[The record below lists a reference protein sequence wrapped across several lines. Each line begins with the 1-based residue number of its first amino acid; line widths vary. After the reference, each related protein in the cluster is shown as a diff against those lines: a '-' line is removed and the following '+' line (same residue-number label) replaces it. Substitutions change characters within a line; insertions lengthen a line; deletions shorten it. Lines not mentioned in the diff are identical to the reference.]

1 MSPTTVA
8 ARSPLR
14 WLVLTLGGMLAAVA
28 LSLSMPG
35 ASFAASGD
43 DGGDDSTD
51 LPYTIVVNVR
61 SGGEAVAGATVTVKG
76 GDFEGEATTD
86 EDGRAH
92 IGVPDKETVWTIEL
106 VKSSLPS
113 GVEAPDGF
121 AFTQEATFGAGSSV
135 TKNFTLVA
143 AERQTTSFA
152 DQLASRVVNGL
163 NFGLMLALAAIGLSV
178 HFGFA
183 GLLNMGV
190 AGFMAIGAYGFAISI
205 LTFGLAWPVAAL
217 IGLLAAVVFAII
229 LGIPTLR
236 LRGDYLAIVTIAAA
250 EVLRLLFLTSS
261 FRQWTG
267 SADGLSGFQA
277 SFRAS
282 NPLPPGKW
290 GFGPWTY
297 QSDQWWVIV
306 VGIITIAIV
315 VLFVWLL
322 MSSPWGRVI
331 RGIREDEDAV
341 RSLGKNVF
349 AFKMQAL
356 IVGGMIIAAGGIITA
371 MGTNVNPN
379 VYVTSQT
386 FFVWT
391 ALLLGGAATIFGPVL
406 GAVLF
411 WMVRAFLSNLLPA
424 MVQAGLLPFLTV
436 EQSQMLVFVLVGI
449 ALMLIVIFRP
459 QGILGSKKEL
469 TFVR

>member
-1 MSPTTVA
+1 MDFVQILSLTA
-8 ARSPLR
+8 AQILAPA
-14 WLVLTLGGMLAAVA
+14 TLGYV
-28 LSLSMPG
+28 
-35 ASFAASGD
+35 
-43 DGGDDSTD
+43 
-51 LPYTIVVNVR
+51 
-61 SGGEAVAGATVTVKG
+61 
-76 GDFEGEATTD
+76 
-86 EDGRAH
+86 
-92 IGVPDKETVWTIEL
+92 
-106 VKSSLPS
+106 
-113 GVEAPDGF
+113 
-121 AFTQEATFGAGSSV
+121 
-135 TKNFTLVA
+135 
-143 AERQTTSFA
+143 
-152 DQLASRVVNGL
+152 
-163 NFGLMLALAAIGLSV
+163 LAAIGLSV

-205 LTFGLAWPVAAL
+205 LTFGLPWPVAAL
-217 IGLLAAVVFAII
+217 IGLVAAVLFALV

-250 EVLRLLFLTSS
+250 EVVRLLFLTSTY
-261 FRQWTG
+261 RNVTG

-277 SFRAS
+277 GFRAS

-297 QSDQWWVIV
+297 QSDQWWVIL
-306 VGIITIAIV
+306 VGAITIAIA
-315 VLFVWLL
+315 VLLVWLL
-322 MSSPWGRVI
+322 MRSPWGRVI

-356 IVGGMIIAAGGIITA
+356 ILGGIIIAAGGIVTA

-386 FFVWT
+386 FYVWT

-411 WMVRAFLSNLLPA
+411 WVVRAFLSNLLPA
-424 MVQAGLLPFLTV
+424 LVQIGWLPFLTT
-436 EQSQMLVFVLVGI
+436 EQSQMLVFVLVGV
-449 ALMLIVIFRP
+449 ALMLLVIFRP
-459 QGILGSKKEL
+459 QGILGNKKEL